1 MSCNNLLTN
10 PSLNIRA
17 LRENL
22 AVNAGVAIRG
32 DVNFPRITL
41 ISEPE
46 VPDAE
51 KLSWLILGHGAESM
65 SASDSALLMTAANG
79 LLGDS
84 SGGIISQIKNGIG
97 IDEFSVKQGNVGQN
111 NNRRPSSKIVG
122 SSQDNSAT
130 TGNQILTI
138 GKNFSS
144 NTKIIYEQSLG
155 QADSLLR
162 IYRKFG
168 RNLTLAATGGSD
180 NAFDIFYNIIFGW
193 PPNAFQSGKNN
204 KN

>member
-1 MSCNNLLTN
+1 
-10 PSLNIRA
+10 
-17 LRENL
+17 
-22 AVNAGVAIRG
+22 
-32 DVNFPRITL
+32 
-41 ISEPE
+41 
-46 VPDAE
+46 
-51 KLSWLILGHGAESM
+51 M

-144 NTKIIYEQSLG
+144 NTKII
-155 QADSLLR
+155 
-162 IYRKFG
+162 
-168 RNLTLAATGGSD
+168 
-180 NAFDIFYNIIFGW
+180 
-193 PPNAFQSGKNN
+193 
-204 KN
+204 